1 MEAMLEHHDG
11 IALFTICRP
20 EKRNAINFAV
30 MGALEEAMEQA
41 AADPQV
47 KVFAITGA
55 GSEAFCSGGD
65 LSEFG
70 HLRGTEARQMLM
82 RMGELLYRLLTFP
95 KLTAALVNGTA
106 MGGGCEL
113 ATACDFRFAKEGS
126 RIGFVQGRLGIT
138 TGWGGASML
147 FAKLPYGRALDLLL
161 RAEPMTAEA
170 MEACG
175 WVDAILP
182 AEHWREQWRE
192 RLAPY
197 AERSL
202 SVLQAYKAAAGE
214 KWRTAWFRERFF
226 AEIARCAELWGSA
239 EHEQAL
245 RPFLCKK

>member
-95 KLTAALVNGTA
+95 KPTAALVNGTA
-106 MGGGCEL
+106 
-113 ATACDFRFAKEGS
+113 
-126 RIGFVQGRLGIT
+126 IGGRLRAGDRLRFSLCQRRKPDRICARPA
-138 TGWGGASML
+138 WHYDRL
-147 FAKLPYGRALDLLL
+147 GRS
-161 RAEPMTAEA
+161 
-170 MEACG
+170 
-175 WVDAILP
+175 VDAVC
-182 AEHWREQWRE
+182 QT
-192 RLAPY
+192 
-197 AERSL
+197 
-202 SVLQAYKAAAGE
+202 SVRAG
-214 KWRTAWFRERFF
+214 A
-226 AEIARCAELWGSA
+226 
-239 EHEQAL
+239 
-245 RPFLCKK
+245 

>member
-1 MEAMLEHHDG
+1 MEAMMENYDG
-11 IALFTICRP
+11 VALFTICRP

-30 MGALEEAMEQA
+30 MEALEEALEQA
-41 AADPQV
+41 AADGEV

-55 GSEAFCSGGD
+55 GDEAFCSGGD

-70 HLRGTEARQMLM
+70 HLRGAEAKRMLM
-82 RMGELLYRLLTFP
+82 RMGGLLYKLLTFP
-95 KLTAALVNGTA
+95 KPTAALVNGTA

-113 ATACDFRFAKEGS
+113 ATACDFRFVKEGS

-161 RAEPMTAEA
+161 RAEPMTAEE

-175 WVDAILP
+175 WADAILS
-182 AEHWREQWRE
+182 AERWREQWRE

-197 AERSL
+197 IERSL
-202 SVLQAYKAAAGE
+202 PVLQAYKAVAGE
-214 KWRTAWFRERFF
+214 TWRTAWFREQFF
-226 AEIARCAELWGSA
+226 AEITSCAKLWGSA
-239 EHEQAL
+239 EHVQAL
-245 RPFLCKK
+245 HSFLRKK

>member
-95 KLTAALVNGTA
+95 KPTAALVNGTA
-106 MGGGCEL
+106 MGAAASWRPL
-113 ATACDFRFAKEGS
+113 AIFALPKKEAGSDLCKAGLALQPAGEERRCCLPNFRTG
-126 RIGFVQGRLGIT
+126 GRLT
-138 TGWGGASML
+138 
-147 FAKLPYGRALDLLL
+147 Y
-161 RAEPMTAEA
+161 
-170 MEACG
+170 CC
-175 WVDAILP
+175 
-182 AEHWREQWRE
+182 
-192 RLAPY
+192 APS
-197 AERSL
+197 R
-202 SVLQAYKAAAGE
+202 
-214 KWRTAWFRERFF
+214 
-226 AEIARCAELWGSA
+226 
-239 EHEQAL
+239 
-245 RPFLCKK
+245 